1 MKSVRVLC
9 VAFVIAVANAPAF
22 AQLPSFEQVRNGFVG
37 SDATLLDRK
46 GTPLS
51 DVRLDFT
58 VRRLPWT
65 PLTALS
71 PAMREALLAAEDK
84 RFFEHPGVDWR
95 AFIGAAWQNLWSHT
109 QRGGST
115 LTMQVAGLL
124 EPELR
129 LPSRGRRSY
138 TQKWDQS
145 LAAIELERHWTKAQI
160 LEAYLNLAPL
170 RGDLQG
176 LAAGSAFLFG
186 MDTHQLTRP
195 EAVILAALLRGPNA
209 KPEIV
214 ARRACALAR
223 NLGSPQMCSDIARLA
238 QQRLDAPRGQ
248 PRYALAPHLAR
259 QLLKQPGQ
267 TLTSTLDADMQRHV
281 LDIVR
286 DSNAP
291 DAAVLVLDNVSN
303 EALVWVGAP
312 NGSLPDGVST
322 RRTLPQWW
330 WPHAATLAL
339 DTRRATAATVFGNP
353 PPGTP
358 PDSQIPFDT
367 ASLRTAL
374 AQHRPG
380 PMGALLHQLPP
391 SALAERLHLVGL
403 EPPLAA
409 DAPDANGDVT
419 LSQAATAWRALA
431 TGNSGPVHVQQAGAE
446 GLRVLS
452 TAASFIVL
460 DMLSSNDGGW
470 RAQWVSQSPDS
481 RQAMVVGSSDR
492 YTVAVAVGSGNE
504 HADRIAEQVWRQSMI
519 AVQPQPSRPPQPPE
533 GVSSDIVLFDPP
545 IEAPRREWFIRGS
558 EGASSSSSSER
569 YRKF

>member
-9 VAFVIAVANAPAF
+9 VAFVVAVASVPAS

-37 SDATLLDRK
+37 SDATLFDRK

-71 PAMREALLAAEDK
+71 PSMREALLAAEDK
-84 RFFEHPGVDWR
+84 RFFDHPGVDWR

-176 LAAGSAFLFG
+176 LAAGSVFLFG
-186 MDTHQLTRP
+186 VDTRQLTRP
-195 EAVILAALLRGPNA
+195 QAVILAALLRGPNA
-209 KPEIV
+209 KPDVV

-223 NLGSPQMCSDIARLA
+223 NLGSQQMCPEIARLA
-238 QQRLDAPRGQ
+238 QQRLDAPRSQ

-286 DSNAP
+286 ESGAP
-291 DAAVLVLDNVSN
+291 DAAVLVLDNANN
-303 EALVWVGAP
+303 EALVWVGAS

-322 RRTLPQWW
+322 RRALPQWW
-330 WPHAATLAL
+330 WPYAATLAL
-339 DTRRATAATVFGNP
+339 DTRRATAATVFGSP

-358 PDSQIPFDT
+358 PDSQVPFDS
-367 ASLRTAL
+367 ASLRMAL
-374 AQHRPG
+374 AQHRSG

-391 SALAERLHLVGL
+391 PALAERLRLIGL
-403 EPPLAA
+403 EPPLVA
-409 DAPDANGDVT
+409 DAPEASGDVT
-419 LSQAATAWRALA
+419 LSQAASAWRALV
-431 TGNSGPVHVQQAGAE
+431 TGTSGPLHLQQSVADGQ
-446 GLRVLS
+446 RVLS
-452 TAASFIVL
+452 AAASFIVM

-470 RAQWVSQSPDS
+470 RVQWMSASPDS

-492 YTVAVAVGSGNE
+492 YTVAVAVTSSVE
-504 HADRIAEQVWRQSMI
+504 HADRIAEQVWRQSLI
-519 AVQPQPSRPPQPPE
+519 IVQPQPSRAPQPPE
-533 GVSSDIVLFDPP
+533 GVNSEIVLFDPP
-545 IEAPRREWFIRGS
+545 IEAPRREWFIRGA
-558 EGASSSSSSER
+558 ESSSSASSSER